1 LSKLQVLLLVLSV
14 GVTAAWPAPP
24 QSATQRELTVVV
36 VNAHSEPSQPV
47 QGVRVSL
54 TFVAGA
60 EKVVDAR
67 DATNRTGQALLL
79 VSPEAAQRGDLR
91 IEVTGASELVVFE
104 PADGELNG
112 LPATVTIKL
121 IPKGSPALLG
131 PAQIEA
137 MLHRLSLQNKHLE
150 QANREVKGELAAAQS
165 QKPDDLTAAMREWA
179 TANGFAV
186 EDADK
191 QVHQWAEEIQQRKDQ
206 ATADQQAL
214 AELALKHYGAAA
226 QLFDKAAD
234 DIGESM
240 DEDEKRFLEN
250 RRKQLLEYVDKKFQS
265 ANTYA
270 LNLQYRQATQIL
282 EQTRDRAAAEHGR
295 YPEDAALRSIWLEAI
310 SRAAGVRV
318 AEGEIAPAAE
328 SRALLSTSVE
338 DFRNLL
344 HEYAAPEQR
353 QSWAGMQSDL
363 GVTLVDLAERSNGAQ
378 QTELLAQAVEAHR
391 AALQARSKADTP
403 WEWAA
408 TQLNLAAALLRQG
421 EVSQG
426 AQATGLL
433 AQAATAYRAALQV
446 FTKADT
452 PQVWAMTQTG
462 LGVILERQ
470 AERSSGTQGT
480 DLLAQAIE
488 AYRAALEVQTEAELP
503 KDWASTQLN
512 LGTALTRQSE
522 RASAAQA
529 TELLSQGIAAFRAAL
544 RVFANADMP
553 QVQARVQF
561 NLGTALIDQGQ
572 RSSGAQGTEALAQAV
587 EAFKAVLEVF
597 TKTDL
602 PQDWATAQNN
612 LGNALVNQGER
623 TSDAPAAELFMQAV
637 QAYKAALE
645 VFTKTDLPQNWANTM
660 DNLGLALTYLGARG
674 SGAQSEQFL
683 AQATQAYRDAL
694 EVFTKSDLPQDWA
707 SAQSHL
713 GIAMMRQSE
722 RTGGAQA
729 IDLLAQA
736 AQAYRATLEVY
747 TKASQP
753 QNWADSQNN
762 LSIVLSDQ
770 AVRSSGTQAADLLAQ
785 AVQADRAALEVYTKS
800 DLPFKW
806 ASTQNNLGLSLSDLA
821 QQSSAPQATELL
833 AQAVAAFQ
841 AALEIRTKADLPLY
855 WATTEKNLG
864 ETYQLQG
871 DSTAAA
877 AALESSLELLPTDLD
892 LMEHLSNVDH
902 EHLFRFDRALE
913 VDQRRTQIDPSIGA
927 KLDLEEANLTADRFD
942 GCVEEAGALQD
953 PNLSAAGSLIR
964 DTIKLACQWGAG
976 KKSET
981 FANQKA
987 LLLQSATL
995 QEPAWVFTGTLHYL
1009 AASAVFEKGR
1019 ASWIALFESVQKG
1032 DGAAMGTALNQLEEA
1047 LKN

>member
-1 LSKLQVLLLVLSV
+1 MPKLTVLILVLQFAV
-14 GVTAAWPAPP
+14 PAAWPAPP
-24 QSATQRELTVVV
+24 QSAAQRELTVVV
-36 VNAHSEPSQPV
+36 VNAHTEPSQPV

-104 PADGELNG
+104 PADGQLNG
-112 LPATVTIKL
+112 LPETVTVKL

-150 QANREVKGELAAAQS
+150 QANREVKGELAAQS

-179 TANGFAV
+179 TANGFAA
-186 EDADK
+186 EDADQ
-191 QVHQWAEEIQQRKDQ
+191 QVHQWAEEIQQRKEQ

-214 AELALKHYGAAA
+214 AELALRHYGAAA
-226 QLFDKAAD
+226 QLFNKAAD

-240 DEDEKRFLEN
+240 DEDEKRFLDN
-250 RRKQLLEYVDKKFQS
+250 RRKQLRDLVDKKFQS
-265 ANTYA
+265 ANTYE
-270 LNLQYRQATQIL
+270 LNLQFHQATQIL
-282 EQTRDRAAAEHGR
+282 DQTRDRAAAEHGR
-295 YPEDAALRSIWLEAI
+295 YPEDVAMRSIWLETI
-310 SRAAGVRV
+310 SRAASARV

-328 SRALLSTSVE
+328 SRALLSTSVD

-344 HEYAAPEQR
+344 HEYAAPEAQ

-363 GVTLVDLAERSNGAQ
+363 GVTLLDLAERSNGAQ

-391 AALQARSKADTP
+391 AALQARSKVDTP
-403 WEWAA
+403 MEWAA
-408 TQLNLAAALLRQG
+408 TQVNLAAALLRQG
-421 EVSQG
+421 EVSPG

-433 AQAATAYRAALQV
+433 AQAAAAYRAALQV

-452 PQVWAMTQTG
+452 PHEWAMTQSG

-470 AERSSGTQGT
+470 AERNSGTPGA
-480 DLLAQAIE
+480 DLLAQAVE
-488 AYRAALEVQTEAELP
+488 AYRAALEVETKAELP

-512 LGTALTRQSE
+512 LGAVLTRQSE
-522 RASAAQA
+522 RASGAQA

-544 RVFANADMP
+544 EVFANADMP
-553 QVQARVQF
+553 QVRARVQF
-561 NLGTALIDQGQ
+561 DLGTALIDLGQ
-572 RSSGAQGTEALAQAV
+572 RSDGAQGTETLAQAV
-587 EAFKAVLEVF
+587 EALKAALQVF

-602 PQDWATAQNN
+602 PQDWATAQSN

-623 TSDAPAAELFMQAV
+623 TSDAPAAELFTQAV

-645 VFTKTDLPQNWANTM
+645 VFTKTDLPQSWANTM
-660 DNLGLALTYLGARG
+660 DNLGLALTYLGVRS
-674 SGAQSEQFL
+674 SGAQSDQFL

-694 EVFTKSDLPQDWA
+694 EVFSKSDFPQDWA
-707 SAQSHL
+707 SVQSHL
-713 GIAMMRQSE
+713 GIALLRQSE
-722 RTGGAQA
+722 RTSGTQA

-753 QNWADSQNN
+753 QNWADSENN
-762 LSIVLSDQ
+762 MAMVLGDQ
-770 AVRSSGTQAADLLAQ
+770 ADRSSGAQAADLLAQ
-785 AVQADRAALEVYTKS
+785 AVQADRGALEVSTKA

-806 ASTQNNLGLSLSDLA
+806 ASLQDNLGLLLSDQA
-821 QQSSAPQATELL
+821 QQNSGPQTTELL

-841 AALEIRTKADLPLY
+841 AALEVRTKADLPLY
-855 WATTEKNLG
+855 WADTERNLG
-864 ETYQLQG
+864 KAYDLQG
-871 DSTAAA
+871 DHTAAA
-877 AALESSLELLPTDLD
+877 AAFESSLELLPTDVD
-892 LMEHLSNVDH
+892 LLGRLAGIDH
-902 EHLFRFDRALE
+902 EQFFRFDRALE
-913 VDQRRTQIDPSIGA
+913 LDQRRKKIHSSIGVE
-927 KLDLEEANLTADRFD
+927 LDLEEASLTADQFD
-942 GCVEEAGALQD
+942 GCVEEAGVLQD
-953 PNLSAAGSLIR
+953 PNLTEAGSLIR

-976 KKSET
+976 KKSDALASE
-981 FANQKA
+981 KA
-987 LLLQSATL
+987 LLLQSETL
-995 QEPAWVFTGTLHYL
+995 KEAPWVFTGTLHYL
-1009 AASAVFEKGR
+1009 AASPVFEKGR

-1032 DGAAMGTALNQLEEA
+1032 DGAAMAAALNQLEGA
-1047 LKN
+1047 MQH